1 MRFAACVAAAAALAS
16 SADAFVAQVTPA
28 ARLDVLMGGWLSCC
42 LLASETLAGSEDPPS
57 VPQDPKI

>member
-28 ARLDVLMGGWLSCC
+28 ARLDVLLGGWLSCC
-42 LLASETLAGSEDPPS
+42 LLASETLSES
-57 VPQDPKI
+57 